1 MYSIKEKRIEKG
13 WSQEKLADKSGVSR
27 TTLSKLET
35 AEENGDEVITTTD
48 TLINI
53 ANALE
58 CSVSDIFL
66 PKASSIIDEN

>member
-53 ANALE
+53 ANALD

-66 PKASSIIDEN
+66 PKTSSIIDEN

>member
-1 MYSIKEKRIEKG
+1 MYSIKEKRIKKG

-66 PKASSIIDEN
+66 PKTSSIIDEN

>member
-27 TTLSKLET
+27 ATLSKLET

-66 PKASSIIDEN
+66 PKTSSIIDEN

>member
-35 AEENGDEVITTTD
+35 SEENGDEVITTTD

-66 PKASSIIDEN
+66 PKTSSIIDEN

>member
-66 PKASSIIDEN
+66 PKTSSIIDEN